1 MLKILQKLKQLR
13 WKIRSY
19 FTNSGDIEAVPV
31 ENLVSP
37 PDVKER
43 GSDWER
49 RGDYFRRTLVV
60 TDLPDVVEPP
70 WLSRIQYKLPP
81 SVIASTAPIEP
92 YDNVG
97 IQEDLVERSSH
108 LLSHENTL
116 RQHNLR
122 ERFETESLT
131 KSTFEITK
139 QSSDKSY
146 FKLSIYFEIRGSTK
160 YELEAATDYVYS
172 IAESENFEVNS
183 IKHRHTESLNT
194 ASPIGADEINY
205 NLIVDSEILSAVTLP
220 FPYTPVTLNEDG

>member
-1 MLKILQKLKQLR
+1 MLDIRQKLKQLR

-19 FTNSGDIEAVPV
+19 LTNSSDIEAVPV
-31 ENLVSP
+31 GDLFSP

-70 WLSRIQYKLPP
+70 WFSRIQYKLPP
-81 SVIASTAPIEP
+81 RVIASTAPIEP

-116 RQHNLR
+116 RHHNLR

-131 KSTFEITK
+131 KSTLEISK
-139 QSSDKSY
+139 QNLNKSY
-146 FKLSIYFEIRGSTK
+146 FKLSLYFEIRGATK
-160 YELEAATDYVYS
+160 YGLDAATDYVYS
-172 IAESENFEVNS
+172 IAESENFEVTS
-183 IKHRHTESLNT
+183 IKHRHTESFNT
-194 ASPIGADEINY
+194 ASPIGTDEINY
-205 NLIVDSEILSAVTLP
+205 DIIVDSEILSAVALP
-220 FPYTPVTLNEDG
+220 IPYSPVTLNEDE

>member
-1 MLKILQKLKQLR
+1 MMGIRQRLKQFRRKL
-13 WKIRSY
+13 RSY
-19 FTNSGDIEAVPV
+19 LTNSREIKAVPV
-31 ENLVSP
+31 GDLFSP

-49 RGDYFRRTLVV
+49 RGDEFRRTLVV

-92 YDNVG
+92 YDNGG
-97 IQEDLVERSSH
+97 IQEDLVEQSSH
-108 LLSHENTL
+108 LRSHENIL
-116 RQHNLR
+116 RHHNLR

-131 KSTFEITK
+131 ESTLEITK
-139 QSSDKSY
+139 QNINKSY
-146 FKLSIYFEIRGSTK
+146 FKLSIYFEIRASTK
-160 YELEAATDYVYS
+160 YGLDVATDYVYN
-172 IAESENFEVNS
+172 IAESESFELTS
-183 IKHRHTESLNT
+183 IKHRHTESFNT

-220 FPYTPVTLNEDG
+220 IPYTPVTLNEDG